1 MREVVE
7 DRNNAGARSVFRKD
21 KREDLENYL
30 PVALIPRKAMEQI
43 ILGMISKYKED
54 KRVTGSSEHGFIP
67 DQPGSLLQ

>member
-1 MREVVE
+1 MQVPGLSSGRT
-7 DRNNAGARSVFRKD
+7 K
-21 KREDLENYL
+21 EDLENYL

-54 KRVTGSSEHGFIP
+54 ERVTGSSEHGFMP